1 MSLYAKLD
9 GVLLPV
15 GAGTTWPLIDG
26 VDGYEATLILEAD
39 SAEALFAKA
48 KRFGSTLELVN
59 GPDREL
65 FKKLTILGTGP
76 GPTPYQREL
85 VLADRRWT
93 WAYSPLVRRSYNVT
107 RKSGQVRRLGNDGQ
121 PLAVRP
127 LVESRAY
134 FPWSLKGE
142 ETGSVRT
149 WKPAE
154 IVADV
159 LDRVVP
165 GEWVDRDGVLQ
176 GLAGKLPDVQN
187 LEVSAVP
194 AVAIA
199 QVLTQVGGGRIGC
212 FVRPSGQIVLYD
224 RLSGD
229 ERELVGLASSRSAR
243 TRTRSSGSGGRPQIV
258 GGPLWA
264 AQDRRM
270 ERPSAVRVHF
280 VPAAELRVDHVEGGT
295 NSGSTST
302 GTPLRA
308 ASALRYPEDVTVAGR
323 TITESTWGTL
333 EDFLEFLS
341 TKTLADLP
349 PLTLDSI
356 QKGFLH
362 GLPEV
367 YSFVDGTGVWAARAA
382 AIREHYRRTY
392 RITSPWNDR
401 IRALRPYRVSIED
414 QETGTQGASLVYQDY
429 AEWATWRGVKSKTA
443 LDLPEN
449 HEIVRNRY
457 ANSLAANQGGGVIVG
472 TDIADLRPAPAQ
484 LSIVDEEL
492 GIFSVDFVFD
502 FTGTA
507 SRFVHSAL
515 VKGRIPTADPSQQYC
530 YLQEGHLSATH
541 ELSTIV
547 TVQPAT
553 PNDER
558 QLYPVTVT
566 LSDVRDLLPTSAA
579 TKAEGPVLDVLVD
592 ASRELARFAWD
603 DDKRDAIYAAFGRSN
618 GGKTIGEAYGDPI
631 NKTVLTAIARAT
643 AARVFVSYEDHIE
656 GGLLTGFVPGLEPR
670 GTAKS
675 VSHSFG
681 ADGPRTMIDL
691 PPKPPVVS
699 EEPFLPTSV
708 HRLLGRFNNP

>member
-1 MSLYAKLD
+1 VALYAKLD

-15 GAGTTWPLIDG
+15 AAGTTWPLIDG
-26 VDGYEATLILEAD
+26 VDGYEATLIMEAT
-39 SAEALFAKA
+39 SAEALFDVA
-48 KRFGSTLELVN
+48 KRHGSSLELTN
-59 GPDREL
+59 GSDSETY
-65 FKKLTILGTGP
+65 KKLTILGTGP
-76 GPTPYQREL
+76 GPTPYQREV

-107 RKSGQVRRLGNDGQ
+107 RKSGQVRRLGEDGQ

-127 LVESRAY
+127 LVEARAY
-134 FPWSLKGE
+134 FPWSLKGNE
-142 ETGSVRT
+142 DGTVRT

-154 IVADV
+154 IVRDV
-159 LDRVVP
+159 LDLVVP
-165 GEWVDRDGVLQ
+165 GEWTDRDGVLS
-176 GLAGKLPDVQN
+176 GRAGKLPDVQN
-187 LEVSAVP
+187 LELSALP
-194 AVAIA
+194 GVAIA
-199 QVLTQVGGGRIGC
+199 QVLTQVGGGRIGL
-212 FVRPSGQIVLYD
+212 FVRPSGQVVLYD

-229 ERELVGLASSRSAR
+229 ERELIGLPSSGDKKTRAR
-243 TRTRSSGSGGRPQIV
+243 TDSAGRPQIV
-258 GGPLWA
+258 GGPLWEI
-264 AQDRRM
+264 QDRRM

-280 VPAAELRVDHVEGGT
+280 VPAAELRCDHVEGGT
-295 NSGSTST
+295 NSGSTSS

-308 ASALRYPEDVTVAGR
+308 SSALRYPEDVTVGGR

-333 EDFLEFLS
+333 PEFLEFLS
-341 TKTLADLP
+341 TKTIAGLP

-356 QKGFLH
+356 LKGFLH

-382 AIREHYRRTY
+382 AIREHLRRTY
-392 RITSPWNDR
+392 RITKPWNDR
-401 IRALRPYRVSIED
+401 IRALRAYRVSIED

-429 AEWATWRGVKSKTA
+429 AEWATWRGVQSKTA

-457 ANSLAANQGGGVIVG
+457 SNPAAAAGGSIVG
-472 TDIADLRPAPAQ
+472 TSIDSLRAAPAQ

-507 SRFVHSAL
+507 SRYVHSAL
-515 VKGRIPTADPSQQYC
+515 VKGRIPTADPSQKHC
-530 YLQEGHLSATH
+530 YLQEGHLSPTH

-558 QLYPVTVT
+558 QLYPIEVK
-566 LSDVRDLLPTSAA
+566 LSDVRELLPTSAA

-603 DDKRDAIYAAFGRSN
+603 DSKAAAIYAAFGE
-618 GGKTIGEAYGDPI
+618 GGEAAQTVGEAYGDPI
-631 NKTVLTAIARAT
+631 NKTVLTAIAKAT
-643 AARVFVSYEDHIE
+643 AARVYVSFEDHVE
-656 GGLLTGFVPGLEPR
+656 GGLLTGFAPGLEPR

-681 ADGPRTMIDL
+681 PDGPRTMIDL